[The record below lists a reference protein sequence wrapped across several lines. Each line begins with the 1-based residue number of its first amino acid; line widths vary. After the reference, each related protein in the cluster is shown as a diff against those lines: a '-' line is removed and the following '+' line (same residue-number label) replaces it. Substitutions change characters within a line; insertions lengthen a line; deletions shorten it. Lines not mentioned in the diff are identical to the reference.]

1 MFGIVVF
8 LIINLY
14 FRLFFF
20 FIIVFDDFLLEIKLL
35 LYDFLF
41 DSFVL
46 IVLFVGGDIGGVIVF
61 LFDDFFNRVELDL
74 VLLFLNNCLWE
85 GEFIVDSMVG
95 FFCFRVLGVGGCD
108 FVKLVVFF
116 WFFVGVCDLWML
128 SDKFR
133 ELVRFF

>member
-1 MFGIVVF
+1 MRYFFNVVNMFGIVVF

-74 VLLFLNNCLWE
+74 VLLFLNNCL
-85 GEFIVDSMVG
+85 
-95 FFCFRVLGVGGCD
+95 
-108 FVKLVVFF
+108 
-116 WFFVGVCDLWML
+116 
-128 SDKFR
+128 
-133 ELVRFF
+133 